1 MAPVRMGPAAR
12 AIAAAVAVEGA
23 LMWRSLGGFDSEAFS
38 SDDGQ
43 PSNESLREAFN
54 AIDTDRSGQISSEE
68 VLAAIRRG
76 FGDSYEPDEA
86 VATMIK
92 AADSDGDGLISFD
105 EYCDILRC
113 APEQE

>member
-1 MAPVRMGPAAR
+1 
-12 AIAAAVAVEGA
+12 
-23 LMWRSLGGFDSEAFS
+23 MWRSLGGFDSGAFA
-38 SDDGQ
+38 SDEGQ
-43 PSNESLREAFN
+43 PSEKSLREAFD

-76 FGDSYEPDEA
+76 YGETNESDEA

-92 AADSDGDGLISFD
+92 AADSDGDGLISFE

-113 APEQE
+113 DPEALYKRK